1 MSSLAFHNCH
11 LFVFHN
17 CHLCVT
23 RDKSEETMR
32 FKIRQW
38 VRGRAKPGV
47 PVPVRGCSCV
57 PPGHCTARIPVS
69 LTHSLLLLFPG
80 LAECHPSQI
89 ASSFPSRQGKRP
101 ARLCSPHAQPLSR
114 LSQFSPKN
122 CGGGS
127 WRCPALRGERCP
139 SDTAVTASGICLGG
153 QGLLPEVRDV
163 LCHRVTTQNPPGFT
177 RDGLLVSADVGNAGA
192 S

>member
-1 MSSLAFHNCH
+1 MGTRKSQTRGARSCSRMLLRAPRALHDSDSGIPDSFLASFVSRPCGVSPTPNC
-11 LFVFHN
+11 
-17 CHLCVT
+17 
-23 RDKSEETMR
+23 
-32 FKIRQW
+32 I
-38 VRGRAKPGV
+38 
-47 PVPVRGCSCV
+47 
-57 PPGHCTARIPVS
+57 
-69 LTHSLLLLFPG
+69 LLP
-80 LAECHPSQI
+80 
-89 ASSFPSRQGKRP
+89 RP
-101 ARLCSPHAQPLSR
+101 AGKASPVRLCSPHAQPFSR

-153 QGLLPEVRDV
+153 QGLLPEVTDV
-163 LCHRVTTQNPPGFT
+163 LCRGVTTQNPPGFT